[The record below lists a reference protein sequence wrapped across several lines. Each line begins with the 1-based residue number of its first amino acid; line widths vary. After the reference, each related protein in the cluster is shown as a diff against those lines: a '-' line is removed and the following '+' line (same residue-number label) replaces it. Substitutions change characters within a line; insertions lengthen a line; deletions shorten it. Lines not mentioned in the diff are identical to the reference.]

1 MTKPNRPI
9 ASAALVLACVLL
21 PAGFLSH
28 GHDDRA
34 LDGHDHDCIVC
45 CLRDHSTLAISA
57 EPSPAAPA
65 ALAPAAAS
73 APRRGALPTAL
84 DPRLPRGPPA

>member
-28 GHDDRA
+28 GHDDRD

-45 CLRDHSTLAISA
+45 CLRDHSTLTMSA
-57 EPSPAAPA
+57 APAPAAPA
-65 ALAPAAAS
+65 ALAPVAAPA
-73 APRRGALPTAL
+73 RRGCVLRTEF

>member
-1 MTKPNRPI
+1 MTKPSRPI

-28 GHDDRA
+28 GHDDRD

-45 CLRDHSTLAISA
+45 CLLDHPTLATAA
-57 EPSPAAPA
+57 EPAPAAPA
-65 ALAPAAAS
+65 ALAPVAAS
-73 APRRGALPTAL
+73 ARRGRVLRTAL
-84 DPRLPRGPPA
+84 DPHLPRGPPA

>member
-1 MTKPNRPI
+1 MTKPSRPI

-28 GHDDRA
+28 GHDRD

-45 CLRDHSTLAISA
+45 CLRDHSTLAPAASPA
-57 EPSPAAPA
+57 PAAPA
-65 ALAPAAAS
+65 ALAPVAAPA
-73 APRRGALPTAL
+73 RRGCALRTAL
-84 DPRLPRGPPA
+84 DLRLARGPPA

>member
-28 GHDDRA
+28 GHDDRD

-45 CLRDHSTLAISA
+45 CLLDHPTLATAA
-57 EPSPAAPA
+57 EPAPAAPA
-65 ALAPAAAS
+65 APAPVAAS
-73 APRRGALPTAL
+73 ARRGRVLRTAL
-84 DPRLPRGPPA
+84 DPHLPRGPPA